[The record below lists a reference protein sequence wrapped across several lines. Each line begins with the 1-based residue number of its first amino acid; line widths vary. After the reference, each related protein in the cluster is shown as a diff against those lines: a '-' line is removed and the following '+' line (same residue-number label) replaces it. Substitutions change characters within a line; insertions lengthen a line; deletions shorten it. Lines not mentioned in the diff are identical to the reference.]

1 MVGNEGIDGD
11 PEAEDKTLAS
21 KKMERNPFQVVRKGK
36 KIGTN
41 WDIKKQ
47 KNAYFFG
54 FNKVKIS
61 DTPDEIR

>member
-1 MVGNEGIDGD
+1 
-11 PEAEDKTLAS
+11 
-21 KKMERNPFQVVRKGK
+21 MERNPFQVVRKGK

-61 DTPDEIR
+61 DTPDDIR